1 MPLRGG
7 SGRGTIGSNIRTER
21 HAGASQKQAVAIAL
35 SEARATAHR
44 TLLARSEVCPTS
56 GGACDVVTLSSFQV
70 DKHTWYEVVWKRPG
84 LTRATRRD
92 DTQSYKKAVADYHA
106 LVKRAS
112 SGAKR

>member
-1 MPLRGG
+1 M
-7 SGRGTIGSNIRTER
+7 
-21 HAGASQKQAVAIAL
+21 
-35 SEARATAHR
+35 
-44 TLLARSEVCPTS
+44 
-56 GGACDVVTLSSFQV
+56 VTLSSFQV